1 MKEAVQEADLPELA
15 ELGGGH
21 GLEGFT
27 GDTHVIPD
35 RDGQVGIGAVAV
47 LHSEGSLLLLCLHQ
61 PIKEPWVSEA
71 AWQEG
76 IQQARRESKQTF
88 TF

>member
-1 MKEAVQEADLPELA
+1 MRETVQEADLPELA

-27 GDTHVIPD
+27 GDAHVIPD

-47 LHSEGSLLLLCLHQ
+47 LHCEGSLLLLCLHQ
-61 PIKEPWVSEA
+61 PIKESSFRTLSQHGRKA
-71 AWQEG
+71 F
-76 IQQARRESKQTF
+76 SKPDASQSNI
-88 TF
+88 